1 MKKSIIILSSI
12 LFGVFTQSL
21 IAQELLSPQDVV
33 KRALE
38 NNFGVQMSGNN
49 LEIAANNKSILN
61 TGFLPTVG
69 ASAGA
74 NYNLN
79 NLVANFQNGTTTEL
93 NGAHSSSFNAGANLN
108 YTLFDGLGR
117 WYNYKQLKE
126 RYHLSEL
133 EAKATMENAVFDAMN
148 AYYDVAVQTINVNTL
163 KEAVQ
168 VSANRLEREENSF
181 NFGQSNKLASL
192 NAEVDL
198 NTDSINLMNAELA
211 LGNSMKN
218 LNALLLQDLMTAYR
232 INTDIT
238 FMTAMSKEVL
248 KKSMLE
254 NNSMLK
260 QAEQNRHLNEY
271 SVQINRARYLP
282 SLSATAQYGWNR
294 NNNNEASFL
303 ASSTSYGLSA
313 GATLSW
319 TLFDGGST
327 RTMVQNTK
335 LSNANLGLQVEETK
349 NNLNRD
355 FELAWANYQNGLY
368 QYNALEKNLVSSQY
382 NFQRTNEQFKL
393 GQVGSVD
400 FRQAQQNLLTVANQ
414 VTQAKFSAK
423 VAELR
428 LLQLSG
434 LLLETN
440 F

>member
-1 MKKSIIILSSI
+1 
-12 LFGVFTQSL
+12 
-21 IAQELLSPQDVV
+21 
-33 KRALE
+33 
-38 NNFGVQMSGNN
+38 
-49 LEIAANNKSILN
+49 
-61 TGFLPTVG
+61 
-69 ASAGA
+69 
-74 NYNLN
+74 
-79 NLVANFQNGTTTEL
+79 
-93 NGAHSSSFNAGANLN
+93 
-108 YTLFDGLGR
+108 
-117 WYNYKQLKE
+117 
-126 RYHLSEL
+126 
-133 EAKATMENAVFDAMN
+133 
-148 AYYDVAVQTINVNTL
+148 
-163 KEAVQ
+163 
-168 VSANRLEREENSF
+168 
-181 NFGQSNKLASL
+181 KLASL

>member
-1 MKKSIIILSSI
+1 
-12 LFGVFTQSL
+12 
-21 IAQELLSPQDVV
+21 
-33 KRALE
+33 
-38 NNFGVQMSGNN
+38 
-49 LEIAANNKSILN
+49 
-61 TGFLPTVG
+61 
-69 ASAGA
+69 
-74 NYNLN
+74 
-79 NLVANFQNGTTTEL
+79 
-93 NGAHSSSFNAGANLN
+93 
-108 YTLFDGLGR
+108 
-117 WYNYKQLKE
+117 
-126 RYHLSEL
+126 
-133 EAKATMENAVFDAMN
+133 
-148 AYYDVAVQTINVNTL
+148 
-163 KEAVQ
+163 
-168 VSANRLEREENSF
+168 
-181 NFGQSNKLASL
+181 
-192 NAEVDL
+192 
-198 NTDSINLMNAELA
+198 
-211 LGNSMKN
+211 
-218 LNALLLQDLMTAYR
+218 AYR